1 LETNSI
7 DPTDFS
13 KFRDKEI
20 ALKLKEKIHRLA
32 EKIPREKIK
41 IMHVCGTHEHT
52 ITYFGIRKL
61 LPKNIE
67 LIAGPGCPVCV
78 VPASEVD
85 KAVKLALEGITVY
98 TFGDM
103 FKVPGSKLSLA
114 KASARGGKVKI
125 VYSFLDAIKHFK
137 DNNVKESVFLGV
149 GFETTAP
156 SFASPLAEKK
166 VPKGMSIQP
175 VFRITVPITKYA
187 LKVHKH
193 DLQGIIAPGHV
204 STITGASAWSFI
216 AENHGVPVVVAG
228 FEPLD
233 VLLAIYMILKSIE
246 ERSPKIFN
254 EYGRVVTWEGNLRA
268 KEYINEVME
277 TVEGAWRGIGVIPDS
292 AWVLNDKYRDYDARF
307 NYDLKVEVDRELN
320 PSCRCAEVVLGLAKP
335 TDCKLFGKPCKPETP
350 LGPCMV
356 SSEGTCS
363 IWYKYGGYKIEELS
377 GEKS

>member
-1 LETNSI
+1 MRVDSI
-7 DPTDFS
+7 DPADFS
-13 KFRDKEI
+13 RFRDKET
-20 ALKLKEKIHRLA
+20 AVKLKERIHRLS
-32 EKIPREKIK
+32 KRIDRDKIK

-61 LPKNIE
+61 IPDNIE

-85 KAVKLALEGITVY
+85 KAIKLSLDNITVY

-114 KASARGGKVKI
+114 KASANGGKVKI
-125 VYSFLDAIKHFK
+125 VYSFLDAVKHFK
-137 DNNVKESVFLGV
+137 EKGLKEAVFLGV

-156 SFASPLAEKK
+156 SFASPLAENK
-166 VPKGMSIQP
+166 VPHGLRILP

-187 LKVHKH
+187 LRVHKH

-204 STITGASAWSFI
+204 SAITGAGSWSFI
-216 AENHGVPVVVAG
+216 ADDHGIPVVVAG

-233 VLLAIYMILKSIE
+233 VLLAIYMILKSIDE
-246 ERSPKIFN
+246 GKPEIFN
-254 EYGRVVTWEGNLRA
+254 EYGRVVTWEGNLKA
-268 KEYINEVME
+268 KEYIKEVME
-277 TVEGAWRGIGVIPDS
+277 TTEGAWRGIGVIPDS
-292 AWVLNDKYRDYDARF
+292 AWVLNEKYRDYDARF
-307 NYDLKVEVDRELN
+307 QYDLKVETGRDLN
-320 PSCRCAEVVLGLAKP
+320 PACLCADVVLGLAKP
-335 TDCKLFGKPCKPETP
+335 TDCKLFGKICKPETP

-363 IWYKYGGYKIEELS
+363 IWYKFGGYKLENVS
-377 GEKS
+377 